1 MLSLHAT
8 CATSFIWAGNVYTTT
23 LEIAAPDLIAAQ
35 RAIQAAMAG
44 VKEPP
49 AVTGASPI
57 AVCFTSLQA
66 GAARVKP
73 LYLTNRTTVQT

>member
-1 MLSLHAT
+1 MQTRASSL
-8 CATSFIWAGNVYTTT
+8 FWAGNVYTTT

-73 LYLTNRTTVQT
+73 VHLTNRTTIQT